1 MMISIRDMMTSWKGV
16 VTPRT
21 APKEI
26 KTVAEAK
33 SAFNKLMRPSN
44 HLE

>member
-1 MMISIRDMMTSWKGV
+1 MAISQTAITASWSGV
-16 VTPRT
+16 VTPMT

-33 SAFNKLMRPSN
+33 SALSKLD
-44 HLE
+44 